1 MEIKPEKMC
10 DGFFVFPEPRTIAIA
25 PGATQTKEELEQIMK
40 EWDCS
45 VNKYLES
52 IEKRIRELKTVPRDK
67 AKKETQKLQQHIDDY
82 KELDQINGYVSD
94 ALIRLKFVRK
104 QLEKGNT
111 EGAIIDTIN
120 MMDAYWMGKIHADYK
135 LNILR
140 DRVHTKPKKTGGNM
154 TGQNKKDAA
163 KPRHDRI
170 REQAAEKWQKNNRA
184 SINAVATFIKDRY
197 ENDLSVRQISEII
210 KSIKPTPNKGNLVN
224 NIQI

>member
-1 MEIKPEKMC
+1 MEIKPEEMC
-10 DGFFVFPEPRTIAIA
+10 DGFFTFPVTRTVAIG
-25 PGATQTKEELEQIMK
+25 PDATQTEEELEQIRL

-52 IEKRIRELKTVPRDK
+52 IEKRIRELKTVPLDK
-67 AKKETQKLQQHIDDY
+67 SGKQNQELQQHIDEY
-82 KELDQINGYVSD
+82 KELDQVSCYVSD
-94 ALIRLKFVRK
+94 ALIRLKFVRQ

-163 KPRHDRI
+163 KPEHDRI
-170 REQAAEKWQKNNRA
+170 RTLAKNINPLLSA
-184 SINAVATFIKDRY
+184 SRKAKILQDKHGVK
-197 ENDLSVRQISEII
+197 LSARQITTILKQVLEAS
-210 KSIKPTPNKGNLVN
+210 
-224 NIQI
+224 

>member
-52 IEKRIRELKTVPRDK
+52 IEKRIRELKTSPRDK
-67 AKKETQKLQQHIDDY
+67 AGKQTPKLQQHIDEY
-82 KELDQINGYVSD
+82 KELDQVNGYVSD
-94 ALIRLKFVRK
+94 ALIRLKVVRK

-111 EGAIIDTIN
+111 EDAIIDTIN

-135 LNILR
+135 LSILR
-140 DRVHTKPKKTGGNM
+140 DRVHTKPKKDAGKM

-163 KPRHDRI
+163 KPEHDRI
-170 REQAAEKWQKNNRA
+170 RMLAKKINPLLSA
-184 SINAVATFIKDRY
+184 SNKAKILKDKHGVK
-197 ENDLSVRQISEII
+197 LSARQITTILKQDQNS
-210 KSIKPTPNKGNLVN
+210 KNYP
-224 NIQI
+224 